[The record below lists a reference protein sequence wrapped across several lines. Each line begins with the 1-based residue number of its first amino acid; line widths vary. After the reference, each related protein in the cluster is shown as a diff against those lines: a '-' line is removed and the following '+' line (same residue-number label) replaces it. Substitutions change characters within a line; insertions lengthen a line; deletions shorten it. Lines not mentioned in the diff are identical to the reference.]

1 MHVMDLTQTI
11 GDTMPVYP
19 GTEQPKLTQTNTI
32 EKDGFKET
40 LLRMYSHTGTHMD
53 APAHIFPGAPTL
65 DALPAEKF
73 TGKACVVD
81 CSDAGE
87 GGRITMRRIQNV
99 RAAAD
104 EAEFLLFYTGWSR
117 LWNDGRYFG
126 AYPAFDAD
134 VMRYCAAGKKGIGVD
149 TISIDP
155 IDSFELP
162 MHRIVLGAGLVIVEN
177 LTNLE
182 GLIGRAFR
190 FAALPLKYENADGA
204 PVRAVAL
211 WINSGLRRP
220 LFPALGAGRCGR
232 RYMR

>member
-204 PVRAVAL
+204 PVRAIAEFRDFPEEKEMEAL
-211 WINSGLRRP
+211 
-220 LFPALGAGRCGR
+220 
-232 RYMR
+232 

>member
-11 GDTMPVYP
+11 GETMPVYP

-87 GGRITMRRIQNV
+87 GGRITMRHIQNV

-134 VMRYCAAGKKGIGVD
+134 VMRYCAAGKKGIGID
-149 TISIDP
+149 AISIDP

-182 GLIGRAFR
+182 GLIGRTFR

-204 PVRAVAL
+204 PVRAIAEFRDFPEEKEMEAL
-211 WINSGLRRP
+211 
-220 LFPALGAGRCGR
+220 
-232 RYMR
+232 

>member
-1 MHVMDLTQTI
+1 
-11 GDTMPVYP
+11 
-19 GTEQPKLTQTNTI
+19 
-32 EKDGFKET
+32 
-40 LLRMYSHTGTHMD
+40 MYSHTGTHMD

-87 GGRITMRRIQNV
+87 GGRITMRHIQNV

-134 VMRYCAAGKKGIGVD
+134 VMRYCAAGKKGIGID
-149 TISIDP
+149 AISIDP

-204 PVRAVAL
+204 PVRAVA
-211 WINSGLRRP
+211 
-220 LFPALGAGRCGR
+220 FVD
-232 RYMR
+232 

>member
-1 MHVMDLTQTI
+1 
-11 GDTMPVYP
+11 MPVYP
-19 GTEQPKLTQTNTI
+19 GTEQPSLTPTNTI
-32 EKDGFKET
+32 EKDGFRET

-53 APAHIFPGAPTL
+53 APAHILPGAPTL
-65 DALPAEKF
+65 DVLPAEKF
-73 TGKACVVD
+73 TGRACVVD

-87 GGRITMRRIQNV
+87 GGRITMHHIDAV

-117 LWNDGRYFG
+117 LWNDARYFG
-126 AYPAFDAD
+126 AYPAFDED
-134 VMRYCAAGKKGIGVD
+134 VMRYCAAGKKGIGID
-149 TISIDP
+149 AISIDP

-182 GLIGRAFR
+182 PLIGRTFR

-211 WINSGLRRP
+211 VD
-220 LFPALGAGRCGR
+220 
-232 RYMR
+232 

>member
-11 GDTMPVYP
+11 GETMPVYP

-87 GGRITMRRIQNV
+87 GGRITMRHIQNV

-134 VMRYCAAGKKGIGVD
+134 VMRYCAAGKKGIGID
-149 TISIDP
+149 AISIDP

-204 PVRAVAL
+204 PVRAIAEFRDFPEEKEMEAL
-211 WINSGLRRP
+211 
-220 LFPALGAGRCGR
+220 
-232 RYMR
+232 

>member
-11 GDTMPVYP
+11 GETMPVYP

-65 DALPAEKF
+65 GALPAEKF

-87 GGRITMRRIQNV
+87 DGRITMRRIQNV

-149 TISIDP
+149 AISIDP

-204 PVRAVAL
+204 PVRAVA
-211 WINSGLRRP
+211 
-220 LFPALGAGRCGR
+220 FVD
-232 RYMR
+232 

>member
-11 GDTMPVYP
+11 GETMPVYP

-99 RAAAD
+99 RA
-104 EAEFLLFYTGWSR
+104 
-117 LWNDGRYFG
+117 NDGRYFG

-149 TISIDP
+149 AISIDP

-204 PVRAVAL
+204 PVRAVA
-211 WINSGLRRP
+211 
-220 LFPALGAGRCGR
+220 FVD
-232 RYMR
+232 